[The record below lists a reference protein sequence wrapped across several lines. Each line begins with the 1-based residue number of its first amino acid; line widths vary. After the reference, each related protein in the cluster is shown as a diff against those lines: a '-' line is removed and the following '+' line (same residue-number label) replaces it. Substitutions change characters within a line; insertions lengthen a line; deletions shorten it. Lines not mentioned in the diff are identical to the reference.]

1 MNNMQF
7 PIDLLIPGVVIV
19 KDITCADKK
28 DFIIPAGTTLTKEHI
43 NRCMLRNIKTAYIKI
58 NDKNNSFND
67 IFNMIVAK
75 TVKEGKLEKIKELS
89 LVYKFYIEAINDV
102 KFDFTKY
109 TLDRT
114 QSMNPYK
121 HIANVTNMVLTIAKY
136 YNKKVPK
143 KEQIPL
149 DKIALAS
156 LMQDIG
162 RIAYNPK
169 ILSTLK
175 IDHMTTVN
183 NLRKD
188 YPGIP
193 GNVLYRYLQDYHGL
207 YGYLM
212 TLNMDIDETVR
223 KTILFHQ
230 ERYNNREVG
239 LGISLKLY
247 RKDKMASLMAMII
260 RVCDIYDELLYEGPK
275 KNKVMPFASIP
286 KVINLLVSKDYIYGD
301 AVKLMFEYIP
311 LFRIGSIVRLSDNR
325 LAIVSRVEPDNQ
337 FSPTCV
343 DFDYR
348 YIDMKKERL
357 KVINLV
363 SEEELR
369 NK

>member
-1 MNNMQF
+1 
-7 PIDLLIPGVVIV
+7 
-19 KDITCADKK
+19 
-28 DFIIPAGTTLTKEHI
+28 
-43 NRCMLRNIKTAYIKI
+43 
-58 NDKNNSFND
+58 
-67 IFNMIVAK
+67 
-75 TVKEGKLEKIKELS
+75 
-89 LVYKFYIEAINDV
+89 
-102 KFDFTKY
+102 
-109 TLDRT
+109 
-114 QSMNPYK
+114 
-121 HIANVTNMVLTIAKY
+121 MVLTIAKY

>member
-207 YGYLM
+207 NGYLM

>member
-7 PIDLLIPGVVIV
+7 PIELLIPGVVIV
-19 KDITCADKK
+19 KDITCETKK

-43 NRCMLRNIKTAYIKI
+43 NRCELRNIKYAYIRI
-58 NDKNNSFND
+58 NDKNSSFNEV
-67 IFNMIVAK
+67 FNLLVAK
-75 TVKEGKLEKIKELS
+75 AVKEGNVDKLKNLS
-89 LVYKFYIEAINDV
+89 LVYKYYIEAINDV
-102 KFDFTKY
+102 KFDFTRY
-109 TLDRT
+109 LTDRS

-121 HIANVTNMVLTIAKY
+121 HIANVTNMVVTIGKY

-149 DKIALAS
+149 EKLALAS
-156 LMQDIG
+156 LLQDVG
-162 RIAYNPK
+162 RIAFNPK

-175 IDHMTTVN
+175 IDYMTTVN

-193 GNVLYRYLQDYHGL
+193 GNVLFRYLQDYHGL
-207 YGYLM
+207 YSYLL
-212 TLNMDIDETVR
+212 TLNKDIDETVR
-223 KTILFHQ
+223 KAILFHQ
-230 ERYNNREVG
+230 ERYNNRDVG

-247 RKDKMASLMAMII
+247 RKDKMASLMAMLI
-260 RVCDIYDELLYEGPK
+260 RVCDVYDELLYEGPK
-275 KNKVMPFASIP
+275 KNKQVPFASIP
-286 KVINLLVSKDYIYGD
+286 KVINLFVSKDYLYGE

-325 LAIVSRVEPDNQ
+325 LAIVSRVDSDNQ
-337 FSPTCV
+337 FNPTCV

-357 KVINLV
+357 KVINIV

-369 NK
+369 KK

>member
-1 MNNMQF
+1 MGNMQF

-19 KDITCADKK
+19 KDITCETKK
-28 DFIIPAGTTLTKEHI
+28 DFIIPAGTTLTKEQI
-43 NRCMLRNIKTAYIKI
+43 NRCMLRNIKYAYIKI
-58 NDKNNSFND
+58 NDKNTSFND

-75 TVKEGKLEKIKELS
+75 TVKEGDISKLKELS
-89 LVYKFYIEAINDV
+89 LVYKCYIEAINDV

-109 TLDRT
+109 ILDRT
-114 QSMNPYK
+114 QTMNPYK
-121 HIANVTNMVLTIAKY
+121 HIANVTNMVLVLGKY

-149 DKIALAS
+149 DKFALAS
-156 LMQDIG
+156 LMQDTG
-162 RIAYNPK
+162 RIAFNPK

-207 YGYLM
+207 YGYLL
-212 TLNMDIDETVR
+212 TYNKDIDETVR

-230 ERYNNREVG
+230 ERYNNRDVG

-247 RKDKMASLMAMII
+247 RKDKMASLMAMFI
-260 RVCDIYDELLYEGPK
+260 RVCDVYDGLLYEGPK
-275 KNKVMPFASIP
+275 KNKALPFNNIP
-286 KVINLLVSKDYIYGD
+286 KLLSVLVSKDYIYGE

-325 LAIVSRVEPDNQ
+325 LAIVSRIEPDNQ
-337 FSPTCV
+337 FCPTCV

-357 KVINLV
+357 KVVNLV
-363 SEEELR
+363 AEEELR
-369 NK
+369 K

>member
-1 MNNMQF
+1 
-7 PIDLLIPGVVIV
+7 
-19 KDITCADKK
+19 
-28 DFIIPAGTTLTKEHI
+28 
-43 NRCMLRNIKTAYIKI
+43 
-58 NDKNNSFND
+58 
-67 IFNMIVAK
+67 
-75 TVKEGKLEKIKELS
+75 
-89 LVYKFYIEAINDV
+89 
-102 KFDFTKY
+102 
-109 TLDRT
+109 
-114 QSMNPYK
+114 
-121 HIANVTNMVLTIAKY
+121 
-136 YNKKVPK
+136 
-143 KEQIPL
+143 
-149 DKIALAS
+149 
-156 LMQDIG
+156 
-162 RIAYNPK
+162 
-169 ILSTLK
+169 
-175 IDHMTTVN
+175 
-183 NLRKD
+183 
-188 YPGIP
+188 
-193 GNVLYRYLQDYHGL
+193 
-207 YGYLM
+207 M

-348 YIDMKKERL
+348 YIDIYKIIMDYM
-357 KVINLV
+357 VI
-363 SEEELR
+363 
-369 NK
+369 

>member
-19 KDITCADKK
+19 KDITCAEKK
-28 DFIIPAGTTLTKEHI
+28 DFVIPAGTTLTKEHI

>member
-1 MNNMQF
+1 MYIMQF
-7 PIDLLIPGVVIV
+7 PIELLIPGVVIV
-19 KDITCADKK
+19 KDITCEDKK
-28 DFIIPAGTTLTKEHI
+28 DFVIPAGTTLTKEHI
-43 NRCMLRNIKTAYIKI
+43 NRCIVRNVQYAYIKI
-58 NDKNNSFND
+58 NDKNSSFND
-67 IFNMIVAK
+67 VFNMIVAK
-75 TVKEGKLEKIKELS
+75 TVKEAKYDRLKQLA
-89 LVYKFYIEAINDV
+89 LVYKSYIEAVNDI

-121 HIANVTNMVLTIAKY
+121 HVANVTNMVLTIAKY

-149 DKIALAS
+149 EKLALAS

-162 RIAYNPK
+162 RVAFNPK
-169 ILSTLK
+169 VLSTLN
-175 IDHMTTVN
+175 IDFMNTVN
-183 NLRKD
+183 GLRKD

-193 GNVLYRYLQDYHGL
+193 GNILYKYLPDYHGL
-207 YGYLM
+207 YGYLL
-212 TLNMDIDETVR
+212 TLNMEMDDTVR
-223 KTILFHQ
+223 KAILFHQ
-230 ERYNNREVG
+230 ERYNDRTVG

-247 RKDKMASLMAMII
+247 RKDKIASLMAMMI
-260 RVCDIYDELLYEGPK
+260 RVCDIYDELLYDGPK
-275 KNKVMPFASIP
+275 KNRHMPFASIP
-286 KVINLLVSKDYIYGD
+286 KVISLLVSKDYIYGD
-301 AVKLMFEYIP
+301 AVKLMFEHIP
-311 LFRIGSIVRLSDNR
+311 LFRVGSIVRLSDNR
-325 LAIVSRVEPDNQ
+325 LAIVSRVEADNQ

-369 NK
+369 KR